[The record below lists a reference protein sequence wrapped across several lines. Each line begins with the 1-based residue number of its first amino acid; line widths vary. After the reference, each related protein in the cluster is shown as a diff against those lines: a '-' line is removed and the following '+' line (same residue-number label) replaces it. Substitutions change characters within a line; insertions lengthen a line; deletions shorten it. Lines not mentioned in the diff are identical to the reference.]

1 MMPFTLYKMQSYIG
15 SGRYGEMG
23 ILPRHSH
30 GGLTQCCAR
39 LVGIVGRAK
48 HTISN
53 QDVVVKQIRDVFRAG
68 QGIVYAIRSLRE
80 IAIMMPLNHPNIIKL
95 TPKSHDILVTDY
107 SWASHAN
114 RGCVFHAC
122 TCDVRTPCANR
133 GCGDS

>member
-1 MMPFTLYKMQSYIG
+1 MPFTLYKMQSYIG

-30 GGLTQCCAR
+30 GGLTQCCTR

-80 IAIMMPLNHPNIIKL
+80 IAIMMHLNHPNIVKL
-95 TPKSHDILVTDY
+95 VDVLEPPLVTALCHT
-107 SWASHAN
+107 WA
-114 RGCVFHAC
+114 C
-122 TCDVRTPCANR
+122 RTTGRPA
-133 GCGDS
+133 GQSDGVPSLHTEPG